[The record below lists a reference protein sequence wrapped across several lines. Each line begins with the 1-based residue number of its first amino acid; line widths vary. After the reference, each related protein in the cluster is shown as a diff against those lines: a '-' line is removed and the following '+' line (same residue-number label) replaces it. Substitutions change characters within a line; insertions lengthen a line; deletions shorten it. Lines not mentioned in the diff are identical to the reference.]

1 MKVLLVGINSKYI
14 HSNLAIRYL
23 KAFTKD
29 LNFRCDTKE
38 YTINDR
44 VENIVPSIIEEKAD
58 IIAFSTYIWNLEYVN
73 KISKII
79 KLINPD
85 IEIIYGGP
93 EVSYNSEDF
102 LLNSSGDYVIEGEGE
117 ETFREFIKRKIG
129 IIEEKDIKGLY
140 EKKDGNIIYGGKRPL
155 MDMNKL
161 IFPYEEDEDLVNKI
175 VYFEGS
181 RGCPFNCKY
190 CLSSTIHGVR
200 FLNTER
206 VKEELEFLIK
216 KDVKLIKFVDRTFN
230 CNSSFSMEIWGFLSK
245 VTTTATFHFEISA
258 DILKKEEIKLLSKA
272 PKGRFQFE
280 VGVQTTNDEVL
291 QNINRNVN
299 FSDIKEKIEE
309 LQSIKNIKQ
318 HLDLIAGLPGE
329 DYESFKKSFN
339 DVYSI
344 KPEEVQLG
352 FLKLLKGSP
361 MTKEAD
367 KWGMVYSPYPPYEI
381 LKTDKISYEK
391 MTDLKSLEAMVDK
404 YYNSQKFVNTIN
416 YFEER
421 FDTPFEFFY
430 SLAMFYKEKGYF
442 KRNLSSVE
450 YYKVFIEFNE
460 EIVGCD
466 YEEEILLKEIVK
478 FDYMSFNKKKWL
490 PMFLNRNISK
500 EDDKKLKEYIKTNYN
515 REKKYHGEA
524 YEIDIIKYINYGHF
538 DKNKSYLLYDE
549 EDWSYIKEIT
559 EEFKD
564 Y

>member
-29 LNFRCDTKE
+29 LNFHCDTKE
-38 YTINDR
+38 YTINER
-44 VENIVPSIIEEKAD
+44 IENIVPSIMEEKAD
-58 IIAFSTYIWNLEYVN
+58 IIAFSTYIWNLEYVT

-79 KLINPD
+79 KLIDPS

-93 EVSYNSEDF
+93 EVSYDGEEF
-102 LLNSSGDYVIEGEGE
+102 LLNNSGDYVIEGEGE
-117 ETFREFIKRKIG
+117 ETFREFIKRKMG
-129 IIEEKDIKGLY
+129 IIEENHIKGLY
-140 EKKDGNIIYGGKRPL
+140 EKKSGNIIYGGKRPL

-161 IFPYEEDEDLVNKI
+161 VFPYEEDEDLVNKI

-206 VKEELEFLIK
+206 VKRELEFLIK

-230 CNSSFSMEIWGFLSK
+230 CNSKFSMEIWEFLSNIN
-245 VTTTATFHFEISA
+245 TTATFHFEISA
-258 DILKKEEIKLLSKA
+258 DILKREEIELLSKA

-291 QNINRNVN
+291 KNINRNVN

-329 DYESFKKSFN
+329 DYESFKRSFN

-352 FLKLLKGSP
+352 FLKLLKGAP
-361 MTKEAD
+361 MTQEAD

-391 MTDLKSLEAMVDK
+391 MTELKYLEAMVDK
-404 YYNSQKFVNTIN
+404 YYNSQKFVNVIK
-416 YFEER
+416 YFEKR
-421 FDTPFEFFY
+421 FENPFEFFNT
-430 SLAMFYKEKGYF
+430 LAMFYKEKGYF

-460 EIVGCD
+460 EVVKCS
-466 YEEEILLKEIVK
+466 YEDELLLKEIVK
-478 FDYMSFNKKKWL
+478 FDYMRFNKKKWL

-500 EDDKKLKEYIKTNYN
+500 KDDKKLKEYIKTNYSRDKN
-515 REKKYHGEA
+515 YHGEA
-524 YEIDIIKYINYGHF
+524 YEIDIIKYISCGKF

-549 EDWSYIKEIT
+549 EDWQYIKDIT
-559 EEFKD
+559 EEFKN